1 MPALFI
7 CWKKV
12 KPSIC
17 IFPRNI
23 IKWILEKA
31 GAMEPGLFLLCL
43 WSLWY
48 GRDRAG
54 LAAGEACAGCYPRCM
69 RWAMML
75 WMSCK
80 SLSLSRSNPET
91 TCFFRLGLPMDG
103 SKNSAGVI

>member
-43 WSLWY
+43 WSL
-48 GRDRAG
+48 
-54 LAAGEACAGCYPRCM
+54 
-69 RWAMML
+69 
-75 WMSCK
+75 
-80 SLSLSRSNPET
+80 
-91 TCFFRLGLPMDG
+91 
-103 SKNSAGVI
+103 